1 MTVSC
6 SWFPLNIPHKLVCNR
21 GVPCWLSGKESTCQ
35 CRRPGFDTWV
45 GKIPWRRKWQLTAVF
60 LPRESLGQ
68 IFPLGND
75 CAFTSILYDGNKCPW
90 IMPDLSLKESLI
102 KGQVFWFYQLPIP
115 QCQER
120 LFLSVVSHLRKSTQ
134 IGNLLKS
141 HLSNKECKWENFQAL
156 FLWSLYIIKILGV
169 GDHLKHYVII
179 KLGRQTSNRHGPDSF
194 GKLSHQKLS
203 ASVPGILLSDH

>member
-1 MTVSC
+1 MSA
-6 SWFPLNIPHKLVCNR
+6 SWALLWKKGIRAPPSGLLMIWRFCLVIFFTFSSFNR
-21 GVPCWLSGKESTCQ
+21 
-35 CRRPGFDTWV
+35 
-45 GKIPWRRKWQLTAVF
+45 
-60 LPRESLGQ
+60 
-68 IFPLGND
+68 
-75 CAFTSILYDGNKCPW
+75 
-90 IMPDLSLKESLI
+90 DLSLKESLI